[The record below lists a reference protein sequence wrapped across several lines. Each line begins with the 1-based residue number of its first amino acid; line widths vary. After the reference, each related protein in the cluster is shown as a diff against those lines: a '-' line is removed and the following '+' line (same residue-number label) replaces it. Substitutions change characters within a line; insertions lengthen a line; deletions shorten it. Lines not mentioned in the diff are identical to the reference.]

1 MKKLFILLFVLFTSA
16 NVSAQWMF
24 GKNPIRNKPDWDKQR
39 VHYGYYLGT
48 NFLNFDFNYDKQ
60 YYDKIK
66 SLSSE
71 YGSDNTEIQVTTNMG
86 FSVGLVGNLRIME
99 YLDLRFEPGL
109 IYSKRDLKFP
119 RAFIMDYYIK
129 NKPLETIPT
138 MQELANS
145 STKSIS
151 STLIH
156 LPLLLKFSA
165 MRTGN
170 IRPYVLGG
178 FSADLNLSSNHKS
191 DDDNYEGVW
200 RMKQWTTNYE
210 LGVGIDIYFEYFKF
224 SPSIRGVFGLGDELI
239 RDKNPDSPWT
249 GHITSMKT
257 RGVFLN
263 FTVH

>member
-1 MKKLFILLFVLFTSA
+1 MRKLFILFVILFTSA
-16 NVSAQWMF
+16 NVSAQWIF

-39 VHYGYYLGT
+39 VHYGYYLGS
-48 NFLNFDFNYDKQ
+48 NFLNFSYSYDKQ
-60 YYDKIK
+60 YHDKVK
-66 SLSSE
+66 SLANQ
-71 YGSDNTEIQVTTNMG
+71 YGTDHSEIQVTGNMG
-86 FSVGLVGNLRIME
+86 FNVGLVGNLRITE
-99 YLDLRFEPGL
+99 YIDLRFEPGL
-109 IYSKRDLKFP
+109 VYSKRDLKFP
-119 RAFIMDYYIK
+119 SALIMDYYAK
-129 NKPLETIPT
+129 NVPLEHLPSI
-138 MQELANS
+138 QELLNS
-145 STKSIS
+145 SNKSIS
-151 STLIH
+151 TTLIH
-156 LPLLLKFSA
+156 LPLLVKFSA
-165 MRTGN
+165 LRTGN

-224 SPSIRGVFGLGDELI
+224 SPSIRGVFGLNDELI

-257 RGVFLN
+257 KGIFLN